1 MVQSLIDNNEIF
13 KVVYCDMIAQEKISD
28 WRHDV
33 NHEKF
38 FLQADSIVELIFG
51 IVEKKGFFQCRLY
64 WLLRNK

>member
-1 MVQSLIDNNEIF
+1 
-13 KVVYCDMIAQEKISD
+13 MIAQEKISD